1 MPRRSPTLDYL
12 YGLQALGI
20 KPGLA
25 RIELLLSLLGN
36 PEKKYP
42 TVIVAGTNGKGST
55 SAMIASVLQEAGFK
69 VGHYSSPHLIRFNE
83 RIRVSGVEITNRE
96 ISTLTRRMR
105 TIAEKIR
112 IKKDRPS
119 FFEFTTAMAFEH
131 FKKKKVDIAVLEV
144 GMGGR
149 FDATNV
155 TTPLVSVITS
165 IGLDHCEYL
174 GDTIEEVAGEK
185 AGVIRAGGVFVTT
198 ASDKAALRVIRKV
211 AKATSSTGHY
221 LGKDFSLQKGSSP
234 GSISYKSESLSL
246 SRLSLG
252 LKAAYQ
258 GENAGA
264 AIKTIELL
272 REAGFKIS
280 RSALRGGLKNVLW
293 PGRFDIRRT
302 RIKGVRLVFDSAH
315 NKAGAQALRASL
327 KEITSYKKI
336 SFVIGM
342 MADKDID
349 AILSVLLPGA
359 GAVTVT
365 QPATE
370 RSAGLDLLAAQAKRL
385 GSEVVEVAQVGEAVA
400 AALHGASPGSL
411 VCVTGS
417 IFTVGE
423 ALESS
428 LICRLIR

>member
-1 MPRRSPTLDYL
+1 MPRISPTLNYL

-20 KPGLA
+20 KPGLR

-36 PEKKYP
+36 PEKEYP

-55 SAMIASVLQEAGFK
+55 SAMIASVLQEAGYK

-105 TIAEKIR
+105 ALAEKIR
-112 IKKDRPS
+112 TKKDRPS

-131 FKKKKVDIAVLEV
+131 FKKNKVEIAVLEV

-155 TTPLVSVITS
+155 TSPLVSVITS
-165 IGLDHCEYL
+165 IGLDHGEYL

-185 AGVIRAGGVFVTT
+185 AGVIRGDGVFVTT
-198 ASDKAALRVIRKV
+198 VRDRAALRVIKGAAREGS
-211 AKATSSTGHY
+211 AKGYY
-221 LGKDFSLQKGSSP
+221 LGKDFKVTREKGL
-234 GSISYKSESLSL
+234 GMISYDSPALSL
-246 SRLSLG
+246 PRVRLG

-272 REAGFKIS
+272 REAGFKVG
-280 RSALRGGLKNVLW
+280 AAVLRRGLKNVQW

-302 RIKGVRLVFDSAH
+302 RKKGVRVIFDSAH

-327 KEITSYKKI
+327 EEIITYKKVF
-336 SFVIGM
+336 FVIGM
-342 MADKDID
+342 MADKDMG

-370 RSAGLDLLAAQAKRL
+370 RSASVGLVATQARKL
-385 GSEVVEVAQVGEAVA
+385 GSEVVEVASVGEAVVD
-400 AALHGASPGSL
+400 ALHKATPGSL

-423 ALESS
+423 ALESQV
-428 LICRLIR
+428 LCRLIR

>member
-1 MPRRSPTLDYL
+1 MPRTSPTLDYL

-20 KPGLA
+20 KPGL
-25 RIELLLSLLGN
+25 RRVELLLSLLGN
-36 PEKKYP
+36 PEKIYP

-55 SAMIASVLQEAGFK
+55 SAMIASVLQEAGYR

-96 ISTLTRRMR
+96 ISTLTRRIR
-105 TIAEKIR
+105 IIAEKIR
-112 IKKDRPS
+112 TKKDRPS

-185 AGVIRAGGVFVTT
+185 AGVIKGGGVFVTT
-198 ASDKAALRVIRKV
+198 VRDKAALRVIKKAAREAS
-211 AKATSSTGHY
+211 AKGYY
-221 LGKDFSLQKGSSP
+221 LGKDFKVTREENLGI
-234 GSISYKSESLSL
+234 ISYDSSALSL
-246 SRLSLG
+246 LRIRLG

-272 REAGFKIS
+272 REMGFKVGVA
-280 RSALRGGLKNVLW
+280 ALRRGLGQVIW

-302 RIKGVRLVFDSAH
+302 YKKGVRVIFDSAH
-315 NKAGAQALRASL
+315 NKAGALALRASL
-327 KEITSYKKI
+327 EEIITYEKVF
-336 SFVIGM
+336 FVIGI

-359 GAVTVT
+359 GAVT
-365 QPATE
+365 ATRPVSE
-370 RSAGLDLLAAQAKRL
+370 RSADLDLVAAQAKKF
-385 GSEVVEVAQVGEAVA
+385 GSEVVGVASVGEAVV
-400 AALHGASPGSL
+400 AALRGATPGSV

-423 ALESS
+423 ALESPV
-428 LICRLIR
+428 LCRLIW